1 MKKPAAEDKFDAR
14 TKNGYMI
21 YRREGMELR
30 GRERSMMTKRMMML
44 MMMMMTMAPNGHDMM
59 PAPALKPLSKE
70 IQPRTTEEGRW
81 EVITLK
87 DSRNPTILFLP
98 VPCISK
104 SHFS

>member
-44 MMMMMTMAPNGHDMM
+44 MMMTMAPNGHDICC
-59 PAPALKPLSKE
+59 LH
-70 IQPRTTEEGRW
+70 
-81 EVITLK
+81 
-87 DSRNPTILFLP
+87 LP
-98 VPCISK
+98 
-104 SHFS
+104 